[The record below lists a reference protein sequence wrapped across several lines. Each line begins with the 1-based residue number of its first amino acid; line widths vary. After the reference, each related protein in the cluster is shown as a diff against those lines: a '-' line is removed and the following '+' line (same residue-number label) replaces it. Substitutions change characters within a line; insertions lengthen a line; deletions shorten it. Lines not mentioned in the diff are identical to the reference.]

1 MNKIL
6 RALALGA
13 GALALV
19 VGGVLAPNA
28 AQAKKPPGYEK
39 CGDGTFHVL
48 SKGDTITDD
57 AGTTKKVKKG
67 YYETFVYSDGAISCY
82 DASRLFHNFLGW
94 EATYENKPPKM
105 PAWFISKGKYA
116 MDEGG
121 KKKWSWKKAV
131 NFSYGSDESGF
142 EGGFIMKK
150 VKKSS

>member
-1 MNKIL
+1 MNKL
-6 RALALGA
+6 TRALALGVGVA
-13 GALALV
+13 ALV
-19 VGGVLAPNA
+19 VGGVLAPTA

-48 SKGDTITDD
+48 SKGDSITDD
-57 AGTTKKVKKG
+57 DGTTKNVKQG
-67 YYETFVYSDGAISCY
+67 YYKTYVYSDGAISCY
-82 DASRLFHNFLGW
+82 DASRLFHNFLAWG
-94 EATYENKPPKM
+94 ATYEKNPPSM

-121 KKKWSWKKAV
+121 EKKWSWKKAV

-150 VKKSS
+150 VKNPS